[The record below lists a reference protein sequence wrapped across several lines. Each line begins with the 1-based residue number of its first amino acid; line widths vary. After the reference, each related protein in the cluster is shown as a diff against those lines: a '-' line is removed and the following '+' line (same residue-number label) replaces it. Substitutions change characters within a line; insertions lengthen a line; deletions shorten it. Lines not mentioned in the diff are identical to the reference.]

1 MNRDDARDIIKTRY
15 AEYLQPARTRANG
28 KPTYICPLC
37 GNGSGENGD
46 GLAIDPHGDGTQLKC
61 FKCGFYGD
69 IVDLYQQ
76 QNHCDVG
83 TAFNALYERFGIV
96 IDESMPA
103 RSNMPQ
109 ERIQDA
115 RRGEKKNF
123 ISYYTQ
129 CVNNL
134 KQSPQARNYL
144 NSRGLTAGTIEKYC
158 LGYDPEKKR
167 VIIPADVGFYLARDI
182 TGENPLRYEN
192 PKDAQAELFNRKEL
206 YTGGTV
212 IYVTEGVFDALAMI
226 ETGVQAVALNSASNV
241 NLLLQTLQERPTKKT
256 ILLCLDNDDAGI
268 RQTKQLMQGLE
279 KLHTDYKVSSLQ
291 LLSGGYK
298 DPCEALTADRE
309 VFTSRVRAYTS
320 QIEREATKPDNAAD
334 YIKDRLQDDIKQFQN
349 GAERKTGFPV
359 FDRMSGGI
367 FSGLY
372 VLGAISSLG
381 KTTFIHQIADQLA
394 ERGSHVL
401 YFSLEQSRLEMICK
415 SISRMTARINI
426 DEAVTSLQIRKGK
439 NSETVQQATQKYITS
454 AGERMNIIEGNF
466 NCTVSYIHDYAAR
479 YSERNNVKPII
490 IIDYL
495 QIMQPEVDP
504 ETGRKP
510 TDPRLIAD
518 YNVTALKRMTRELD
532 VPVLVISSV
541 NRSNYLT
548 EIDFE
553 SFKESG
559 GIEFTADVVL
569 GLQLQAIHDP
579 VFQKANAINEKRET
593 IRDAK
598 GTVPREVELVCL
610 KNRFGEPFYSINYEY
625 MPQFDY
631 FREELEED
639 PKAQQN
645 ITRRI

>member
-1 MNRDDARDIIKTRY
+1 MNKNEARDVIKTRY
-15 AEYLQPARTRANG
+15 AEYLHPARTRANG
-28 KPTYICPLC
+28 KPTFVCPLC
-37 GNGSGENGD
+37 GNGSGEDGD
-46 GLAIDPHGDGTQLKC
+46 GLAVDRHGDGTALKC

-69 IVDLYQQ
+69 LIDLYEKEHETDY
-76 QNHCDVG
+76 NTALTALCD
-83 TAFNALYERFGIV
+83 LFGIA
-96 IDESMPA
+96 IDESTPA
-103 RSNMPQ
+103 QNNTPQ
-109 ERIQDA
+109 GRVEDA
-115 RRGEKKNF
+115 RRAEKKNYT
-123 ISYYTQ
+123 SYYTQ
-129 CVNNL
+129 CMYSL
-134 KQSPQARNYL
+134 KQSAEARNYL
-144 NSRGLTAGTIEKYC
+144 YSRGLTAGTIDKYC
-158 LGYDPEKKR
+158 IGYDPEKKR
-167 VIIPADVGFYLARDI
+167 VIIPAEVGFYLARDI

-192 PKDAQAELFNRKEL
+192 PKDAQTELFNKKEL
-206 YTGGTV
+206 YTAGGV

-241 NLLLQTLQERPTKKT
+241 NLLLKTLKERPTKKT

-279 KLHTDYKVSSLQ
+279 KLHIDYKVSTLH

-298 DPCEALTADRE
+298 DPNEAYTADRE
-309 VFTSRVRAYTS
+309 AFTSRVQAYTS
-320 QIEREATKPDNAAD
+320 HAEREATKPDNAAD
-334 YIKDRLQDDIKQFQN
+334 YIRNRLQDDIKQFQN

-367 FSGLY
+367 FAGLY

-381 KTTFIHQIADQLA
+381 KTTFVHQIADQLA

-415 SISRMTARINI
+415 SISRMTAKLNI

-439 NSETVQQATQKYITS
+439 TSETVQQATQKYITS

-466 NCTVSYIHDYAAR
+466 DCTISYIHDYAAR
-479 YSERNNVKPII
+479 YIDRNKEKPVI

-532 VPVLVISSV
+532 IPVLVISSV

-593 IRDAK
+593 IREAK
-598 GTVPREVELVCL
+598 AAIPREIELVCL
-610 KNRFGEPFYSINYEY
+610 KNRYGEPSYSINYEY
-625 MPQFDY
+625 MPQYDY
-631 FREELEED
+631 FREEPEED
-639 PKAQQN
+639 PKAQQT
-645 ITRRI
+645 ITKRF